1 MCAMSATKFLKC
13 ACESCGGRIEFPAD
27 GIGSTVPCPHCGWHT
42 ELKLETPLVQTAQSS
57 RSLKWIIAGVVILCV
72 GFVAIVAILVT
83 ARRMMEKA
91 RRDQLET
98 QAVRPAK
105 TNVAISRPATP
116 VMGKTTNDFAISAV
130 AIDKTRSLAYASG
143 TVKNETEK
151 QRFGVTV
158 ELELLDSAGKKIGM
172 AKDYK
177 DLIEPRAEWKFRALL
192 VQKNVAAARVVN
204 VKEQE

>member
-1 MCAMSATKFLKC
+1 MPETKFLKC
-13 ACESCGGRIEFPAD
+13 ACESCGGGIEFPAE

-42 ELKLETPLVQTAQSS
+42 ELKLENPVVQTAASS
-57 RSLKWIIAGVVILCV
+57 RSLKWIIAGAVILCV
-72 GFVAIVAILVT
+72 GFIAIVAILVT

-91 RRDQLET
+91 RRDQSET
-98 QAVRPAK
+98 QTVRPAK
-105 TNVAISRPATP
+105 TNIAKPAPPPVA
-116 VMGKTTNDFAISAV
+116 GKAINDFSISPV
-130 AIDKTRSLAYASG
+130 AIDKTRSLAYATG
-143 TVKNETEK
+143 TLKNETDK

-158 ELELLDSAGKKIGM
+158 ELELLDSGGKKIGT

-192 VQKNVAAARVVN
+192 VQKNVAAARVAS

>member
-1 MCAMSATKFLKC
+1 MPATKYLKC
-13 ACESCGGRIEFPAD
+13 DCESCGGRIEFPAD

-42 ELKLETPLVQTAQSS
+42 ELKLENPVVQTAQSS
-57 RSLKWIIAGVVILCV
+57 RSLKWIIAGAVILCV
-72 GFVAIVAILVT
+72 GFVAIVAIMVT

-91 RRDQLET
+91 SRNRPET
-98 QAVRPAK
+98 HSVRQIKTNLSSPRPAPLVGRAI
-105 TNVAISRPATP
+105 NDFSISSVAIE
-116 VMGKTTNDFAISAV
+116 
-130 AIDKTRSLAYASG
+130 KTRSLAYASG
-143 TVKNETEK
+143 TLKNETDK

-158 ELELLDSAGKKIGM
+158 ELELLDNGGKKIGT

-192 VQKNVAAARVVN
+192 VQQNVAAARVAN

>member
-1 MCAMSATKFLKC
+1 MPETKFLKC
-13 ACESCGGRIEFPAD
+13 ACESCGGGIEFPAE

-42 ELKLETPLVQTAQSS
+42 ELKLENPVVQTDPSS
-57 RSLKWIIAGVVILCV
+57 RSLKWIIAGAVILCV
-72 GFVAIVAILVT
+72 GFVAIVVILVT

-91 RRDQLET
+91 RRDQSEI

-105 TNVAISRPATP
+105 TNPAISKPATP
-116 VMGKTTNDFAISAV
+116 VVGKAINDFSISTV
-130 AIDKTRSLAYASG
+130 AIDNTRSLAYAAG
-143 TVKNETEK
+143 TLKNETDK

-158 ELELLDSAGKKIGM
+158 ELDLLDSGGKKIGT

-192 VQKNVAAARVVN
+192 VQKNVAAARVAN

>member
-1 MCAMSATKFLKC
+1 MPETKFLKC

-42 ELKLETPLVQTAQSS
+42 ELKLENPVVPTAPFS
-57 RSLKWIIAGVVILCV
+57 RSLKWIIAGAVILCV
-72 GFVAIVAILVT
+72 GFVAIVAILIS

-91 RRDQLET
+91 RRDQPEI
-98 QAVRPAK
+98 QAVRSAK
-105 TNVAISRPATP
+105 TNLAISRPATP
-116 VMGKTTNDFAISAV
+116 VIGKSINDFSISPV
-130 AIDKTRSLAYASG
+130 AIDKTRSLAYAAG
-143 TVKNETEK
+143 VLKNETDK

-158 ELELLDSAGKKIGM
+158 ELELLDSGGKQIGT
-172 AKDYK
+172 ARDYK

-192 VQKNVAAARVVN
+192 VQKNVAAARVAS

>member
-1 MCAMSATKFLKC
+1 MPETIFLKC

-42 ELKLETPLVQTAQSS
+42 ELKLENPVAQTAPSS
-57 RSLKWIIAGVVILCV
+57 RNLKWIIAGAAILCV

-91 RRDQLET
+91 RRDQPEI

-105 TNVAISRPATP
+105 TNLAISRAAPP
-116 VMGKTTNDFAISAV
+116 VMGKAINDFSISPV
-130 AIDKTRSLAYASG
+130 AIDKTRSLAYAAG
-143 TVKNETEK
+143 TLKNETDK

-158 ELELLDSAGKKIGM
+158 ELELLDSGGRNVGT

-192 VQKNVAAARVVN
+192 VQKNVTAARVAS